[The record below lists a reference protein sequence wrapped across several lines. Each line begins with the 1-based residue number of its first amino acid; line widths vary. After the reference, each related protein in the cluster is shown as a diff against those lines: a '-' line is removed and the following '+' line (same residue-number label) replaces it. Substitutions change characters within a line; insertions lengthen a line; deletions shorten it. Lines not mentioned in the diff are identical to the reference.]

1 MPAIVIPANLAT
13 VYWRNPETGQT
24 GSFRPS
30 GPIETYTL
38 VNGYEPNPSV
48 MRWRDP
54 GQKMLSARFV
64 VGFNV
69 KSKPT
74 WTVDDLIKVVRSKRS
89 KQHQKPDSSFIV
101 QRGIYSG
108 GRKLVVEDGAQ
119 VIVLNIFKVRDRTF
133 VNQMIALAD
142 EIAAKLK
149 QDTVLL
155 EIQRGG
161 LVEESMGIGHKAAR
175 K

>member
-1 MPAIVIPANLAT
+1 MPAIVIPANLST
-13 VYWRNPETGQT
+13 IYWRNPITGQT

-38 VNGYEPNPSV
+38 VDGYEPNPPV
-48 MRWRDP
+48 TRWRDP
-54 GQKMLSARFV
+54 GQLMLSARFV

-89 KQHQKPDSSFIV
+89 KQHQKPDSSFIA

-119 VIVLNIFKVRDRTF
+119 VVIFNIFKVRDKTF
-133 VNQMIALAD
+133 VNQMIAVAD
-142 EIAAKLK
+142 EIADKLK
-149 QDTVLL
+149 QDTVIL

-161 LVEESMGIGHKAAR
+161 VVEESMGIGHKPGR
-175 K
+175 R